1 MEIPADPATWTS
13 QELAFGLA
21 LAADDLKA
29 EGVCVLGVQELLYVT
44 DYFVLATTQSAR
56 QTKALADGL
65 NEVAKQAVGN
75 KGRVEGSQRSSWLL
89 IDLGNVVV
97 HVLTEDAREFYGL
110 DELWADA
117 DRYEITPEGEEPP
130 SDAEAATIESID
142 YEARAAAE
150 GDESA

>member
-1 MEIPADPATWTS
+1 LELPADPASWTP

-29 EGVCVLGVQELLYVT
+29 ENVCVLGVQDLLFVT

-56 QTKALADGL
+56 QTKALADAL
-65 NEVAKQAVGN
+65 NDVAKKSLGH
-75 KGRVEGSQRSSWLL
+75 KGRVEGTQRSAWLL

-97 HVLTEDAREFYGL
+97 HLLTEEAREFYAL

-117 DRYEITPEGEEPP
+117 DRYEIAPPEDGE
-130 SDAEAATIESID
+130 DAGEDLADEAAAPQAD
-142 YEARAAAE
+142 AAT
-150 GDESA
+150 DELA

>member
-1 MEIPADPATWTS
+1 MLEIPADPATWTS

-21 LAADDLKA
+21 LAADELKA
-29 EGVCVLGVQELLYVT
+29 EDVCVLGVQELLFVT

-65 NEVAKQAVGN
+65 NDVAKRALGH

-97 HVLTEDAREFYGL
+97 HILTEDAREFYSL

-117 DRYEITPEGEEPP
+117 DRYEIAPEGDAAPA
-130 SDAEAATIESID
+130 DAEAAPAESLG
-142 YEARAAAE
+142 YEARAD